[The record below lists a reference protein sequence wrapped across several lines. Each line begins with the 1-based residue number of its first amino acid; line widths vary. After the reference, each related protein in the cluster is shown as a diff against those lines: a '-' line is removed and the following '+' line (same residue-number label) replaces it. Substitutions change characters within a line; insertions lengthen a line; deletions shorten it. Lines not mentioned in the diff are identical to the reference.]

1 MLIIYDN
8 PYNRKKFCCTL
19 PKPDSETRL
28 TTNPAAA
35 PSELALAIA
44 LPASLDGS
52 LGTNR
57 ASGQHRQI
65 TADTDIEAV
74 RLWLAEYTA
83 SPHTLR
89 SYRKEAVRLLL
100 WATRT
105 LGKPL
110 SSLTREDFLLYERF
124 LAAPTLEWADPN
136 LPRRGRVRRLFDGPL
151 SERSQHQALGILS
164 GMLTHLVS
172 AGYLAGNP
180 LALRRGRMTLVGRS
194 RRVERYLDHTLWNH
208 VLASIEQWPRLTERD
223 EQHYERSR
231 WLIRLLYHAALR
243 VSEAAHA
250 TAADFY
256 QRRGKWWLHVVG
268 KRRVDGEV
276 PVSDELMADF
286 ARYRVFHGLPPTPSV
301 RETGAAV
308 MSIAGDDTRHLTP
321 AAVYLIVREAF
332 RRAAVALEPADPVGA
347 ATLRRAS
354 THWLRH
360 SAATHQADAGTDLR
374 FIQKNLRHASIETT
388 GIYLHVED
396 ERRHAQT
403 IRAAPAE
410 FAQPSEDQSA

>member
-1 MLIIYDN
+1 MN
-8 PYNRKKFCCTL
+8 
-19 PKPDSETRL
+19 L
-28 TTNPAAA
+28 TGA
-35 PSELALAIA
+35 PSEPALAIA
-44 LPASLDGS
+44 LPAALDGS

-57 ASGQHRQI
+57 ANGPQRQI
-65 TADTDIEAV
+65 AADTDVEAV

-100 WATRT
+100 WTTQT

-124 LAAPTLEWADPN
+124 LAAPTGDWADPD
-136 LPRRGRVRRLFDGPL
+136 LPRRGPARRLFEGAL

-164 GMLTHLVS
+164 GMLTYLVS

-180 LALRRGRMTLVGRS
+180 LALRRGRMTSVRRS
-194 RRVERYLDHTLWNH
+194 RRVERYLDHALWDH

-268 KRRVDGEV
+268 KGGADGEV
-276 PVSDELMADF
+276 PVSEELMADF
-286 ARYRVFHGLPPTPSV
+286 ARYRVFHGLPPAPSA
-301 RETGAAV
+301 RDTGPAV

-321 AAVYLIVREAF
+321 ATVYLIVKEVF
-332 RRAAVALEPADPVGA
+332 RRAAEALEPADPAGA
-347 ATLRRAS
+347 VTLRRAS

-388 GIYLHVED
+388 GIYLHAED
-396 ERRHAQT
+396 EQRHVQT
-403 IRAAPAE
+403 VRAAPAE
-410 FAQPSEDQSA
+410 FASAPKDRSA